1 VLDEHFYM
9 SAQESFA
16 SANHYDTADRQGPK
30 IFVGEWA
37 TREGEPTPNLEAAL
51 GDAAWMTG
59 IERNADLIVMASY
72 APLFVN
78 VNPGGMQWET
88 DLIGYDALS
97 SYGSPSYWAQV
108 LFASHLGSEMVP
120 ATLTNAGPRIYA
132 SATRDGKQ
140 RKLFVKVVNASSE
153 AAELEIALD
162 GAAQVKHDAK
172 LITLSGK
179 TPNATNSIRH
189 PDAIVPVERR
199 IEVAGPKFKESFA
212 PYSINVLEIG
222 Y

>member
-1 VLDEHFYM
+1 
-9 SAQESFA
+9 
-16 SANHYDTADRQGPK
+16 
-30 IFVGEWA
+30 VGEWA

-59 IERNADLIVMASY
+59 MERNSDIVIMASY

-88 DLIGYDALS
+88 DLIGYDALT

-108 LFASHLGSEMVP
+108 LFGSYLGTEAVA
-120 ATLTNAGPRIYA
+120 ATLTGAGPRVYA
-132 SATRDGKQ
+132 SVTRDEKL

-153 AAELEIALD
+153 ALPLSIALS
-162 GAAQVKHDAK
+162 GVTKVGPEAK

-179 TPNATNSIRH
+179 TPNATNTIAN
-189 PDAIVPVERR
+189 PKAIVPVERR
-199 IEVAGPKFKESFA
+199 IRVAGPSFERSFA
-212 PYSINVLEIG
+212 PYSINVLELS
-222 Y
+222 YSDL